1 MFNFQDIYHIGIRVP
16 NLKEA
21 MDEMGSSLGITW
33 AEPVHTEAQ
42 SVWTPSEGQQK
53 LPLKFVYSCDGPQH
67 LELLEGPIDSVWDGS
82 EDSGVHHVGVWVD
95 NVASETERFLKD
107 GWTLL
112 AASTSP
118 EDGYGGYTY
127 VAPQSGTIIELVSR
141 AMLPRFEQW
150 WAGGSLTK

>member
-16 NLKEA
+16 NLEEA

-33 AEPVHTEAQ
+33 AEQVYTEAQ
-42 SVWTPSEGQQK
+42 SVWTPSKGQEK

-67 LELLEGPIDSVWDGS
+67 LELLEGPTNSVWDGS
-82 EDSGVHHVGVWVD
+82 EDSGVHHIGVWVD
-95 NVASETERFLKD
+95 NVANETERFLKN

-112 AASTSP
+112 AASSSP
-118 EDGYGGYTY
+118 EEGYGGYTY

-141 AMLPRFEQW
+141 TMLPRFEEW

>member
-16 NLKEA
+16 DLEEA
-21 MDEMGSSLGITW
+21 MHEMGSSLDITW
-33 AEPVHTEAQ
+33 AEPVYTEAQ

-53 LPLKFVYSCDGPQH
+53 LPLKFVYSCEGPQH
-67 LELLEGPIDSVWDGS
+67 LELLEGPPNSVWDGS
-82 EDSGVHHVGVWVD
+82 ENSGVHHVGVWVD
-95 NVASETERFLKD
+95 NVANETERFLKD

-118 EDGYGGYTY
+118 EEGYGGYTY

-141 AMLPRFEQW
+141 AMLPRFERW

>member
-16 NLKEA
+16 DLEEA
-21 MDEMGSSLGITW
+21 MHEMGSSLDITW
-33 AEPVHTEAQ
+33 AEPVYTEAQ

-53 LPLKFVYSCDGPQH
+53 LPLKFVYSCEGPQH
-67 LELLEGPIDSVWDGS
+67 LELLEGPTNSVWDGS
-82 EDSGVHHVGVWVD
+82 ENSGVHHVGVWVD
-95 NVASETERFLKD
+95 NVANETERFLKD

-118 EDGYGGYTY
+118 EEGYGGYTY

-141 AMLPRFEQW
+141 AMLPRFERW